1 VDTTTGMNE
10 SEMYMSIDKVLLES
24 GDKANESLKH
34 DSVMNYIDA
43 LEVN

>member
-1 VDTTTGMNE
+1 METTTGMNE
-10 SEMYMSIDKVLLES
+10 SEMYMSIDKV
-24 GDKANESLKH
+24 GDKTNESLKH